1 MTLYVAYL
9 PVYGTARR
17 SRSKRLMK
25 SRFQVRDYVCGRGR
39 LLAEFLDA
47 TRQDLPESLV
57 LREARRYCRE
67 HGAVL
72 LIATTGGPL
81 KILPPSAARA
91 GPQAT
96 GLRSRAKVRRRAGP

>member
-1 MTLYVAYL
+1 M
-9 PVYGTARR
+9 
-17 SRSKRLMK
+17 KR
-25 SRFQVRDYVCGRGR
+25 RFQVRDYVCGRGR

-72 LIATTGGPL
+72 LIATGGPL

-96 GLRSRAKVRRRAGP
+96 GQGQAAGGPLSSTVLPSGSFM